1 MVELFL
7 SPDGTLRYWEI
18 LLAPNGCYSVFFFPS
33 PGRKIFCAAARNNV
47 SLQVAAHVDGTMNDW
62 NDRDR
67 GWSLEAAIPL
77 AELTRFGDRF
87 ESGSWRILV
96 GRYNYSATLP
106 AIEYSAFPQLPV
118 TNFHLRE
125 RYAELMIPA
134 GER

>member
-1 MVELFL
+1 M
-7 SPDGTLRYWEI
+7 
-18 LLAPNGCYSVFFFPS
+18 
-33 PGRKIFCAAARNNV
+33 K
-47 SLQVAAHVDGTMNDW
+47 
-62 NDRDR
+62 
-67 GWSLEAAIPL
+67 
-77 AELTRFGDRF
+77 
-87 ESGSWRILV
+87 SGSWRILV